1 VQRALAELRPSDRA
15 VQAVWSGVPAQSDL
29 SYAQL
34 DRIARRAVRP
44 VLGRE
49 PFAVLVFRQATWG
62 GAFVNLGAV
71 DGLARWLD
79 LHGGRLPRPC
89 TPGDCELVQIGG
101 TPAAPR
107 LPFLHVVGRATLRPG
122 APLATYFGG
131 GGGRRPPI
139 LLADGVAGLERT
151 PLPDADLIAR
161 SYGWIAP
168 VAPRSIHEWELASL
182 DGRLDRAQSQ
192 LEQASDIFT
201 IAAPTDTIAAIRATS
216 RVAGERLLILGGD
229 AAVLLLG
236 FAVLASTRLRR
247 DHGDVRQRLTWS
259 GARRSQV
266 LLVAATE
273 VVGITAAASVA
284 GWALGTGAGALLARH
299 LGSPGGLVVAHSIV
313 TLRTLWIALALAAVT
328 AAAMLAALRADAISF
343 GGLRLGVA
351 DVAALG
357 ALAAVLLALA
367 RGKADASAL
376 QASGGTGVL
385 LLLLPAL
392 VLFVL
397 GVAAA
402 RLLAPVLRLLELS
415 ARRTSAPVRIA
426 LLSLARAPGEV
437 LLTVVFFVVSV
448 GIAVFAVAYR
458 ATLVRG
464 EGEEARYAVP
474 APFVLSEDLGKLV
487 TVQQAPPPA
496 RFAVTPVARESGFV
510 GGGGGRDFTLL
521 ALPARSIAG
530 IDGWRSDFSSRTPA
544 ELARLLR
551 PRATPSLR
559 GIRLT
564 GPTLTLPLAVTG
576 DRVGIT
582 AIVENPRGDF
592 TPLGLGELDAGR
604 HAPSVTVPPES
615 RGGRL
620 VALRL
625 SFPVIAAYVA
635 GHRDAETSLSV
646 SDASKGTLRLDR
658 RFAGWS
664 GTSGI
669 RVDGDVL
676 RYVVNRAAD
685 SIVRPREPLEG
696 ELVPVVASPAIA
708 RAAGPSGIVNLH
720 AEDHVIAAKV
730 VATTRYFPSVDG
742 DVVVADLATWLA
754 AANTR
759 EPGVATPSELWID
772 APPRAAAA
780 LSRLPL
786 ELTSQRAQER
796 QLRGDPVA
804 RGSIALLLVTAVVGL
819 ALAAVGL
826 LLTVVGDLRDE
837 RGALRDL
844 EAQGATPAELRR
856 HVLLRAAVVG
866 ALGIGGGVAAGAV
879 VGALVVAVVTVTAG
893 AQSAL
898 PPLALA
904 FDRPLL
910 SAALAASAL
919 VAATAAAAA
928 ARRLRLR

>member
-1 VQRALAELRPSDRA
+1 
-15 VQAVWSGVPAQSDL
+15 
-29 SYAQL
+29 
-34 DRIARRAVRP
+34 
-44 VLGRE
+44 
-49 PFAVLVFRQATWG
+49 
-62 GAFVNLGAV
+62 
-71 DGLARWLD
+71 
-79 LHGGRLPRPC
+79 
-89 TPGDCELVQIGG
+89 
-101 TPAAPR
+101 
-107 LPFLHVVGRATLRPG
+107 
-122 APLATYFGG
+122 
-131 GGGRRPPI
+131 
-139 LLADGVAGLERT
+139 
-151 PLPDADLIAR
+151 
-161 SYGWIAP
+161 
-168 VAPRSIHEWELASL
+168 
-182 DGRLDRAQSQ
+182 
-192 LEQASDIFT
+192 
-201 IAAPTDTIAAIRATS
+201 
-216 RVAGERLLILGGD
+216 
-229 AAVLLLG
+229 
-236 FAVLASTRLRR
+236 
-247 DHGDVRQRLTWS
+247 
-259 GARRSQV
+259 
-266 LLVAATE
+266 
-273 VVGITAAASVA
+273 
-284 GWALGTGAGALLARH
+284 
-299 LGSPGGLVVAHSIV
+299 
-313 TLRTLWIALALAAVT
+313 
-328 AAAMLAALRADAISF
+328 MLAALRADAISF

-464 EGEEARYAVP
+464 ESEEARYAVP

-496 RFAVTPVARESGFV
+496 RFAATPVARESGFV
-510 GGGGGRDFTLL
+510 GGGGGGRDFTLL

-658 RFAGWS
+658 RFSGWS

-844 EAQGATPAELRR
+844 EAQGATPAELLR

-910 SAALAASAL
+910 TAALAATAL